1 MSLSRFYSTMIKVS
15 PQSRDFSSNF
25 AVTWWE
31 FGWGCWTEREVFSGK
46 VGVGRVVVDRRKG
59 LLGLWGKRER
69 ERHLKVTFW
78 LDDRKRGKGALGTG
92 EGLGLDR
99 QAPHGEELPAPCGSW
114 GSASITR
121 PLAEETDG
129 WQNSFFVTQVRHRN
143 PNSLTYN
150 AHRVKQRSIP
160 WSGQQTGRVGMD
172 GIFTPESMSHFPWKL
187 PMPCP

>member
-1 MSLSRFYSTMIKVS
+1 MGTIFGETVKVINMCLLLFFKLNMYIRFILNSLILYFFLMSLPRFSSTVIKVS

-31 FGWGCWTEREVFSGK
+31 FGWGCWTEREVFPGK

-78 LDDRKRGKGALGTG
+78 LDDRKRGKGALATG

-99 QAPHGEELPAPCGSW
+99 QAPQGEELPAPCGS
-114 GSASITR
+114 
-121 PLAEETDG
+121 
-129 WQNSFFVTQVRHRN
+129 
-143 PNSLTYN
+143 
-150 AHRVKQRSIP
+150 
-160 WSGQQTGRVGMD
+160 
-172 GIFTPESMSHFPWKL
+172 
-187 PMPCP
+187 